1 MSRCSARAMAVCS
14 SSASSSKR
22 SHITP
27 MIDALNQLFSY
38 QFMQNAFLAG
48 TAAAV
53 LAGIVGYFVVVRGE
67 AFAGHTLSVVGFPG
81 AAGAILFG
89 LPQLVGLAVLCTVS
103 GLGIGVLGRG
113 TVRDR
118 HAESAAIGT
127 IQAVMLA
134 LGFLFVSL
142 YKGLLGGVY
151 SILFG
156 SFLGITR
163 QQVLLLLV
171 IAVVVLSVLA
181 VIGRPLLYLSVDE
194 PAAAAAG
201 VPVRALSIGFLVML
215 GLAIASTAL
224 ITGALLVFALL
235 VMPAAAANQLLVRP
249 GQAMIVSIGL
259 GLVIVWTGLT
269 IAYFTDL
276 PIGFLVTGVGFV
288 IYVMAR
294 LARRLGV
301 A

>member
-1 MSRCSARAMAVCS
+1 
-14 SSASSSKR
+14 
-22 SHITP
+22 

-48 TAAAV
+48 TTAAA
-53 LAGIVGYFVVVRGE
+53 LAGIVGYFVVLRGE
-67 AFAGHTLSVVGFPG
+67 AFAGHTLAIVGFPG

-89 LPQLVGLAVLCTVS
+89 LPQLLGLAVLCTAS

-113 TVRDR
+113 AVRDR

-127 IQAVMLA
+127 IQAFLLA

-142 YKGLLGGVY
+142 YKGLLVGVY
-151 SILFG
+151 GILFG
-156 SFLGITR
+156 TFLGITR
-163 QQVLLLLV
+163 DQALLLLV
-171 IAVVVLSVLA
+171 IAVVALA
-181 VIGRPLLYLSVDE
+181 ALAIIGRPLLYVSVDE

-201 VPVRALSIGFLVML
+201 LPVRALSIGFLVLL

-235 VMPAAAANQLLVRP
+235 VMPAAAANQLVVRP
-249 GQAMIVSIGL
+249 GLAMIVSSAL
-259 GLVIVWTGLT
+259 ALVIVWSGLT
-269 IAYFTDL
+269 ISYFTDL
-276 PIGFLVTGVGFV
+276 PIGFLVTAIGFV
-288 IYVMAR
+288 IYVAAR
-294 LARRLGV
+294 LARRLTR

>member
-1 MSRCSARAMAVCS
+1 
-14 SSASSSKR
+14 
-22 SHITP
+22 

-38 QFMQNAFLAG
+38 QFMQNAFIAG
-48 TAAAV
+48 STAAILGGV
-53 LAGIVGYFVVVRGE
+53 VGYFVVLRGE
-67 AFAGHTLSVVGFPG
+67 AFAAHTLSVVGFPG
-81 AAGAILFG
+81 AAGAILLR
-89 LPQLVGLAVLCTVS
+89 LPQLLGLAALCTAS

-113 TVRDR
+113 AVRDR

-127 IQAVMLA
+127 IQAFMLA

-142 YKGLLGGVY
+142 YKGLLEGVY

-156 SFLGITR
+156 TFLGITR
-163 QQVLLLLV
+163 EQVLLLLV
-171 IAVVVLSVLA
+171 IAVVALVALA

-201 VPVRALSIGFLVML
+201 VPVRALSIGFLVLL
-215 GLAIASTAL
+215 GLAVASTAL

-249 GQAMIVSIGL
+249 GPAMIVSVAL
-259 GLVIVWTGLT
+259 GLVTVWSGLT
-269 IAYFTDL
+269 ISYFTDL
-276 PIGFLVTGVGFV
+276 PIGFLVTAIGFV
-288 IYVMAR
+288 IYALAR
-294 LARRLGV
+294 AARRLGR

>member
-1 MSRCSARAMAVCS
+1 
-14 SSASSSKR
+14 
-22 SHITP
+22 
-27 MIDALNQLFSY
+27 MIDALDQLFAY

-48 TAAAV
+48 TTAAV
-53 LAGIVGYFVVVRGE
+53 LAGIVGYFVVLRGE
-67 AFAGHTLSVVGFPG
+67 AFAGHTLAIVGFPG

-89 LPQLVGLAVLCTVS
+89 LPQLLGLAVLCTAS

-113 TVRDR
+113 AVRDR
-118 HAESAAIGT
+118 HAESAAIGS
-127 IQAVMLA
+127 IQAFMLA

-142 YKGLLGGVY
+142 YKGLLEGVY

-156 SFLGITR
+156 TFLGVTR
-163 QQVLLLLV
+163 AQVLLLLA
-171 IAVVVLSVLA
+171 IAVVALAALA

-201 VPVRALSIGFLVML
+201 VPVRALSIGFLVVL

-235 VMPAAAANQLLVRP
+235 VMPAAAAAQLVARP
-249 GQAMIVSIGL
+249 GPAMVVSVAL
-259 GLVIVWTGLT
+259 GLVIVWTSLT
-269 IAYFTDL
+269 ISYFTDL

-288 IYVMAR
+288 IYAVARMAR
-294 LARRLGV
+294 QFSGA
-301 A
+301 

>member
-1 MSRCSARAMAVCS
+1 
-14 SSASSSKR
+14 
-22 SHITP
+22 
-27 MIDALNQLFSY
+27 MIDALDQLFSY

-48 TAAAV
+48 TMAAV
-53 LAGIVGYFVVVRGE
+53 LAGIVGYFVVLRGE

-89 LPQLVGLAVLCTVS
+89 LPQLLGLAVMCTAS

-113 TVRDR
+113 AVRDR
-118 HAESAAIGT
+118 NAESAAIGT
-127 IQAVMLA
+127 IQAFMLA

-151 SILFG
+151 GILFG
-156 SFLGITR
+156 TFLGITR
-163 QQVLLLLV
+163 QQVVLLLV
-171 IAVVVLSVLA
+171 IAVVVLAVLA
-181 VIGRPLLYLSVDE
+181 MIGRPLLYLSVDE

-201 VPVRALSIGFLVML
+201 VPVRALSIGFLVLL
-215 GLAIASTAL
+215 GLAVASTAL

-249 GQAMIVSIGL
+249 GQAMIGSVVL
-259 GLVIVWTGLT
+259 GLVTVWTGLT
-269 IAYFTDL
+269 ISYFTDL

-288 IYVMAR
+288 IYLMAR
-294 LARRLGV
+294 LARRFGE

>member
-1 MSRCSARAMAVCS
+1 
-14 SSASSSKR
+14 
-22 SHITP
+22 
-27 MIDALNQLFSY
+27 MIDALDQLFSY

-48 TAAAV
+48 TMAAV
-53 LAGIVGYFVVVRGE
+53 LAGIVGYFVVLRGE

-89 LPQLVGLAVLCTVS
+89 LPQVLGLAVMCTAS

-113 TVRDR
+113 AVRDR
-118 HAESAAIGT
+118 NAESAAIGT
-127 IQAVMLA
+127 IQAFMLA

-151 SILFG
+151 GILFG
-156 SFLGITR
+156 TFLGITR
-163 QQVLLLLV
+163 QQVVLLLV
-171 IAVVVLSVLA
+171 IAVVVLAVLA
-181 VIGRPLLYLSVDE
+181 MIGRPLLYLSVDE

-201 VPVRALSIGFLVML
+201 VPVRALSIGFLVLL
-215 GLAIASTAL
+215 GLAVASTAL

-249 GQAMIVSIGL
+249 GQAMIGSVVL
-259 GLVIVWTGLT
+259 GLVTVWTGLT
-269 IAYFTDL
+269 ISYFTDL

-288 IYVMAR
+288 IYLMAR
-294 LARRLGV
+294 LARRFGE

>member
-1 MSRCSARAMAVCS
+1 
-14 SSASSSKR
+14 
-22 SHITP
+22 
-27 MIDALNQLFSY
+27 MIDALNQLFAY

-48 TAAAV
+48 TTAAV
-53 LAGIVGYFVVVRGE
+53 LAGIVGYFVVLRGE
-67 AFAGHTLSVVGFPG
+67 AFAGHTLAIVGFPG

-89 LPQLVGLAVLCTVS
+89 LPQLLGLAVLCTAS

-113 TVRDR
+113 ALRDR

-127 IQAVMLA
+127 IQAFMLG

-142 YKGLLGGVY
+142 YRGLLEGVY

-156 SFLGITR
+156 TFLGVTR
-163 QQVLLLLV
+163 AQVVLLVAIALV
-171 IAVVVLSVLA
+171 ALA
-181 VIGRPLLYLSVDE
+181 ALALIGRPLLYLSVDE

-201 VPVRALSIGFLVML
+201 VPVRALSVGFLVVL

-235 VMPAAAANQLLVRP
+235 VMPAAAAHQLVARP
-249 GQAMIVSIGL
+249 GLAMLVSVGL
-259 GLVIVWTGLT
+259 GLVIVWSGLT
-269 IAYFTDL
+269 ISYFTDL

-288 IYVMAR
+288 IYAAARMAR
-294 LARRLGV
+294 QLSGA
-301 A
+301 

>member
-1 MSRCSARAMAVCS
+1 
-14 SSASSSKR
+14 
-22 SHITP
+22 
-27 MIDALNQLFSY
+27 MIDALDQLFAY

-48 TAAAV
+48 TTAAV
-53 LAGIVGYFVVVRGE
+53 LAGIVGYFVVLRGE
-67 AFAGHTLSVVGFPG
+67 AFAGHTLAIVGFPG

-89 LPQLVGLAVLCTVS
+89 LPQLLGLAVLCTAS

-113 TVRDR
+113 AVRDR

-127 IQAVMLA
+127 IQAFMLA

-142 YKGLLGGVY
+142 YKGLLEGVY

-156 SFLGITR
+156 TFLGVTR
-163 QQVLLLLV
+163 AQVLLLLA
-171 IAVVVLSVLA
+171 IAVVALAALA

-201 VPVRALSIGFLVML
+201 VPVRALSIGFLVVL

-235 VMPAAAANQLLVRP
+235 VMPAAAAAQLVARP
-249 GQAMIVSIGL
+249 GPAMLVSVGL
-259 GLVIVWTGLT
+259 GLVIVWTSLT
-269 IAYFTDL
+269 ISYFTDL

-288 IYVMAR
+288 IYAVAR
-294 LARRLGV
+294 LARQFSG

>member
-1 MSRCSARAMAVCS
+1 MAVCS
-14 SSASSSKR
+14 WSVSSSKR

-27 MIDALNQLFSY
+27 MIDALGQLLSY

-48 TAAAV
+48 TTAAV
-53 LAGIVGYFVVVRGE
+53 LAGIVGYFVVLRGE

-89 LPQLVGLAVLCTVS
+89 LPQLLGLAILCTAS

-113 TVRDR
+113 AVRDR

-127 IQAVMLA
+127 IQAFMLA

-156 SFLGITR
+156 TFLGITR

-171 IAVVVLSVLA
+171 IAVVVLAVLA

-201 VPVRALSIGFLVML
+201 VPVRALSIGFLVLL

-249 GQAMIVSIGL
+249 GQAIVVSIVL
-259 GLVIVWTGLT
+259 GLVTVWTGLT
-269 IAYFTDL
+269 ISYFTDL

-288 IYVMAR
+288 IYLVAR
-294 LARRLGV
+294 LAGRIGG

>member
-1 MSRCSARAMAVCS
+1 
-14 SSASSSKR
+14 
-22 SHITP
+22 
-27 MIDALNQLFSY
+27 MIDALDQLFAY

-48 TAAAV
+48 TTAAV
-53 LAGIVGYFVVVRGE
+53 LAGIVGYFVVLRGE
-67 AFAGHTLSVVGFPG
+67 AFAGHTLAIVGFPG

-89 LPQLVGLAVLCTVS
+89 LPQLLGLAVLCTAS

-113 TVRDR
+113 AVRDR
-118 HAESAAIGT
+118 RAESAAIGT
-127 IQAVMLA
+127 IQAFMLG

-142 YKGLLGGVY
+142 YKGLLEGVY

-156 SFLGITR
+156 TFLGVTR
-163 QQVLLLLV
+163 AQVLLLLA
-171 IAVVVLSVLA
+171 IAVVALAALA

-201 VPVRALSIGFLVML
+201 VPVRALSIGFLVVL

-235 VMPAAAANQLLVRP
+235 VMPAAAAAQLVARP
-249 GQAMIVSIGL
+249 APAMVVSVALGL
-259 GLVIVWTGLT
+259 GIVWTSLT
-269 IAYFTDL
+269 ISYFTDL

-288 IYVMAR
+288 TYAVAR
-294 LARRLGV
+294 LARQFSG

>member
-1 MSRCSARAMAVCS
+1 
-14 SSASSSKR
+14 
-22 SHITP
+22 
-27 MIDALNQLFSY
+27 MIEALDQLFAY

-48 TAAAV
+48 TTAAV
-53 LAGIVGYFVVVRGE
+53 LAGIVGYFVVLRGE
-67 AFAGHTLSVVGFPG
+67 AFAGHTLAIVGFPG

-89 LPQLVGLAVLCTVS
+89 LPQLLGLAVLCTAS

-113 TVRDR
+113 AVRDR

-127 IQAVMLA
+127 IQAFMLA

-142 YKGLLGGVY
+142 YKGLLEGVY

-156 SFLGITR
+156 TFLGVTR
-163 QQVLLLLV
+163 AQVLLLLA
-171 IAVVVLSVLA
+171 IAVVALAALA

-201 VPVRALSIGFLVML
+201 VPVRALSIGFLVVL

-235 VMPAAAANQLLVRP
+235 VMPAAGAAQLVARP
-249 GQAMIVSIGL
+249 GPAMVVSVAL
-259 GLVIVWTGLT
+259 GLVIVWTSLT
-269 IAYFTDL
+269 ISYFTDL

-288 IYVMAR
+288 IYVVAR
-294 LARRLGV
+294 VARQFSGG
-301 A
+301 

>member
-1 MSRCSARAMAVCS
+1 
-14 SSASSSKR
+14 
-22 SHITP
+22 
-27 MIDALNQLFSY
+27 MIDALNQLFAY

-48 TAAAV
+48 TTAAV
-53 LAGIVGYFVVVRGE
+53 LAGIVGYFVVLRGE
-67 AFAGHTLSVVGFPG
+67 AFAGHTLAIVGFPG

-89 LPQLVGLAVLCTVS
+89 LPQLLGLAVLCTAS

-113 TVRDR
+113 ALRDR

-127 IQAVMLA
+127 IQAFMLG

-142 YKGLLGGVY
+142 YRGLLEGVY

-156 SFLGITR
+156 TFLGVTR
-163 QQVLLLLV
+163 AQVVLLVAIGLV
-171 IAVVVLSVLA
+171 ALA
-181 VIGRPLLYLSVDE
+181 ALALIGRPLLYLSVDE

-201 VPVRALSIGFLVML
+201 VPVRALSVGFLVVL

-235 VMPAAAANQLLVRP
+235 VMPAAAANQLVARP
-249 GQAMIVSIGL
+249 GLAMLASVGL
-259 GLVIVWTGLT
+259 GLVIVWSGLT
-269 IAYFTDL
+269 ISYFTDL

-288 IYVMAR
+288 IYAAARMAR
-294 LARRLGV
+294 QLSGA
-301 A
+301 

>member
-1 MSRCSARAMAVCS
+1 
-14 SSASSSKR
+14 
-22 SHITP
+22 
-27 MIDALNQLFSY
+27 MIDVLDQLFSY

-48 TAAAV
+48 TTAAV
-53 LAGIVGYFVVVRGE
+53 LAGIVGYFVVLRGE
-67 AFAGHTLSVVGFPG
+67 AFAGHTLAIVGFPG

-89 LPQLVGLAVLCTVS
+89 LPQLLGLAVLCTAS

-113 TVRDR
+113 AVRDR

-127 IQAVMLA
+127 IQAFLLG

-142 YKGLLGGVY
+142 YKGLLEGVY

-156 SFLGITR
+156 TFLGVTR
-163 QQVLLLLV
+163 AQVLLLLA
-171 IAVVVLSVLA
+171 IAVVALAALA

-201 VPVRALSIGFLVML
+201 VPVRALSIGFLVVL

-224 ITGALLVFALL
+224 ITGALLVFALM
-235 VMPAAAANQLLVRP
+235 VMPAAAANQLVARP
-249 GQAMIVSIGL
+249 GLAMLVSVAL
-259 GLVIVWTGLT
+259 GLVIVWSGLT
-269 IAYFTDL
+269 ISYFTDL

-288 IYVMAR
+288 IYAVAR
-294 LARRLGV
+294 SARKVSR

>member
-1 MSRCSARAMAVCS
+1 
-14 SSASSSKR
+14 
-22 SHITP
+22 
-27 MIDALNQLFSY
+27 MIEALDQLFAY

-48 TAAAV
+48 TTAAV
-53 LAGIVGYFVVVRGE
+53 LAGIVGYFVVLRGE
-67 AFAGHTLSVVGFPG
+67 AFAGHTLAIVGFPG

-89 LPQLVGLAVLCTVS
+89 LPQLLGLAVLCTAS

-113 TVRDR
+113 AVRDR

-127 IQAVMLA
+127 IQAFMLA

-142 YKGLLGGVY
+142 YKGLLEGVY

-156 SFLGITR
+156 TFLGVTR
-163 QQVLLLLV
+163 AQVLLLLA
-171 IAVVVLSVLA
+171 IAVVALAALA

-201 VPVRALSIGFLVML
+201 VPVRALSIGFLVVL

-235 VMPAAAANQLLVRP
+235 VMPAAGAAQLVARP
-249 GQAMIVSIGL
+249 GPAMVVSVAL
-259 GLVIVWTGLT
+259 GLVIVWSSLT
-269 IAYFTDL
+269 ISYFTDL

-288 IYVMAR
+288 IYVVAR
-294 LARRLGV
+294 VARQFSGG
-301 A
+301 

>member
-1 MSRCSARAMAVCS
+1 
-14 SSASSSKR
+14 
-22 SHITP
+22 

-48 TAAAV
+48 TTAAV
-53 LAGIVGYFVVVRGE
+53 LAGIVGYFVVIRGE
-67 AFAGHTLSVVGFPG
+67 AFAGHTLAIVGFPG

-89 LPQLVGLAVLCTVS
+89 LPQLLGLAVLCTAS

-127 IQAVMLA
+127 IQAFLLA

-142 YKGLLGGVY
+142 YKGLLVGVY
-151 SILFG
+151 GILFG
-156 SFLGITR
+156 TFLGITR
-163 QQVLLLLV
+163 EQALLLLA
-171 IAVVVLSVLA
+171 IAVLALLALA
-181 VIGRPLLYLSVDE
+181 VIGRPLLYISVDE

-201 VPVRALSIGFLVML
+201 VPVRALSIGFLVVL

-235 VMPAAAANQLLVRP
+235 VMPAAAANQLVVRP
-249 GQAMIVSIGL
+249 GPAMIVSVAL
-259 GLVIVWTGLT
+259 ALVIVWSGLT
-269 IAYFTDL
+269 ISYFTDL
-276 PIGFLVTGVGFV
+276 PIGFLVTAVGFV
-288 IYVMAR
+288 IYLAAR
-294 LARRLGV
+294 LARRLTR

>member
-1 MSRCSARAMAVCS
+1 
-14 SSASSSKR
+14 
-22 SHITP
+22 
-27 MIDALNQLFSY
+27 MIDVLDQLFSY

-48 TAAAV
+48 TTAAV
-53 LAGIVGYFVVVRGE
+53 LAGIVGYFVVLRGE
-67 AFAGHTLSVVGFPG
+67 AFAGHTLAIVGFPG

-89 LPQLVGLAVLCTVS
+89 LPQLLGLAVLCTAS

-113 TVRDR
+113 AVRDR

-127 IQAVMLA
+127 IQAFLLG

-142 YKGLLGGVY
+142 YKGLLEGVS

-156 SFLGITR
+156 TFLGVTR
-163 QQVLLLLV
+163 AQVLLLLA
-171 IAVVVLSVLA
+171 IAVVALAALA

-201 VPVRALSIGFLVML
+201 VPVRALSIGFLVVL

-224 ITGALLVFALL
+224 ITGALLVFALM
-235 VMPAAAANQLLVRP
+235 VMPAAAANQLVARP
-249 GQAMIVSIGL
+249 GLAMLVSVAL
-259 GLVIVWTGLT
+259 GLVIVWSGLT
-269 IAYFTDL
+269 ISYFTDL

-288 IYVMAR
+288 IYAVAR
-294 LARRLGV
+294 SARKVSR

>member
-1 MSRCSARAMAVCS
+1 
-14 SSASSSKR
+14 
-22 SHITP
+22 

-48 TAAAV
+48 TTAAV
-53 LAGIVGYFVVVRGE
+53 LAGIVGYFVVLRGE

-81 AAGAILFG
+81 AAGAILLG
-89 LPQLVGLAVLCTVS
+89 LPQLLGLAVLCTAS

-113 TVRDR
+113 AVRDR

-127 IQAVMLA
+127 IQAFMLA

-156 SFLGITR
+156 TFLGITR

-171 IAVVVLSVLA
+171 IAVVVLAVLA

-201 VPVRALSIGFLVML
+201 VPVRALSIGFLVLL

-249 GQAMIVSIGL
+249 GQAMIVSIVL
-259 GLVIVWTGLT
+259 GLVIVWTSLT
-269 IAYFTDL
+269 ISYFTDL

>member
-1 MSRCSARAMAVCS
+1 
-14 SSASSSKR
+14 
-22 SHITP
+22 
-27 MIDALNQLFSY
+27 MIDALSQLFAY

-48 TAAAV
+48 TTAAV
-53 LAGIVGYFVVVRGE
+53 LGGIVGYFVVLRGE
-67 AFAGHTLSVVGFPG
+67 AFAGHTLAIVGFPG

-89 LPQLVGLAVLCTVS
+89 LPQLLGLAVLCTAS

-113 TVRDR
+113 AVRDR

-127 IQAVMLA
+127 IQAFMLG

-142 YKGLLGGVY
+142 YKGLLEGVY

-156 SFLGITR
+156 TFLGVTR
-163 QQVLLLLV
+163 AQVLLLLA
-171 IAVVVLSVLA
+171 IAVVALA
-181 VIGRPLLYLSVDE
+181 ALALIGRPLLYLSVDE

-201 VPVRALSIGFLVML
+201 VPVRMLSIGFLVVL

-235 VMPAAAANQLLVRP
+235 VMPAAAANQLVARP
-249 GQAMIVSIGL
+249 GLAMLVSVGL
-259 GLVIVWTGLT
+259 GLVIVWSGLT
-269 IAYFTDL
+269 ISYFTDL

-288 IYVMAR
+288 IYAVAR
-294 LARRLGV
+294 LARQLSG

>member
-1 MSRCSARAMAVCS
+1 
-14 SSASSSKR
+14 
-22 SHITP
+22 
-27 MIDALNQLFSY
+27 MIDALDQLFAY

-48 TAAAV
+48 TTAAV
-53 LAGIVGYFVVVRGE
+53 LAGIVGYFVVLRGE
-67 AFAGHTLSVVGFPG
+67 AFAGHTLAIVGFPG

-89 LPQLVGLAVLCTVS
+89 LPQLLGLAVLCTAS

-113 TVRDR
+113 AVRDR

-127 IQAVMLA
+127 IQAFMLA

-142 YKGLLGGVY
+142 YKGLLEGVY

-156 SFLGITR
+156 TFLGVTR
-163 QQVLLLLV
+163 AQVLLLLA
-171 IAVVVLSVLA
+171 IAVVALAALA

-201 VPVRALSIGFLVML
+201 VPVRALSIGFLVVL

-235 VMPAAAANQLLVRP
+235 VMPAAAAAQLVARP
-249 GQAMIVSIGL
+249 GPAMVVSVGL
-259 GLVIVWTGLT
+259 GLVIVWTSLT
-269 IAYFTDL
+269 ISYFTDL

-288 IYVMAR
+288 IYAVAR
-294 LARRLGV
+294 LARHFSG

>member
-1 MSRCSARAMAVCS
+1 V
-14 SSASSSKR
+14 
-22 SHITP
+22 
-27 MIDALNQLFSY
+27 
-38 QFMQNAFLAG
+38 
-48 TAAAV
+48 V
-53 LAGIVGYFVVVRGE
+53 LRGE
-67 AFAGHTLSVVGFPG
+67 AFAGHTLAIVGFPG

-89 LPQLVGLAVLCTVS
+89 LPQLLGLAVLCTAS

-113 TVRDR
+113 AVRDR
-118 HAESAAIGT
+118 RAESAAIGT
-127 IQAVMLA
+127 IQAFMLG

-142 YKGLLGGVY
+142 YKGLLEGVY

-156 SFLGITR
+156 TFLGVTR
-163 QQVLLLLV
+163 AQVLLLLA
-171 IAVVVLSVLA
+171 IAVVALAALA

-201 VPVRALSIGFLVML
+201 VPVRALSIGFLVVL

-235 VMPAAAANQLLVRP
+235 VMPAAAAAQLVARP
-249 GQAMIVSIGL
+249 APAMVVSVALGL
-259 GLVIVWTGLT
+259 GIVWTSLT
-269 IAYFTDL
+269 ISYFTDL

-288 IYVMAR
+288 TYAVAR
-294 LARRLGV
+294 LARQFSG

>member
-1 MSRCSARAMAVCS
+1 
-14 SSASSSKR
+14 
-22 SHITP
+22 

-48 TAAAV
+48 TTTAV
-53 LAGIVGYFVVVRGE
+53 LAGIVGYFVVIRGE
-67 AFAGHTLSVVGFPG
+67 AFAGHTLAIVGFPG

-89 LPQLVGLAVLCTVS
+89 LPQLLGLAVLCTAS

-127 IQAVMLA
+127 IQAFLLA

-142 YKGLLGGVY
+142 YKGLLVGVY
-151 SILFG
+151 GILFG
-156 SFLGITR
+156 TFLGITR
-163 QQVLLLLV
+163 EQALLLLA
-171 IAVVVLSVLA
+171 IAVLALLALA
-181 VIGRPLLYLSVDE
+181 VIGRPLLYISVDE

-201 VPVRALSIGFLVML
+201 VPVRALSIGFLVVL

-235 VMPAAAANQLLVRP
+235 VMPAAAANQLVVRSGP
-249 GQAMIVSIGL
+249 AMIVSVAL
-259 GLVIVWTGLT
+259 ALVIVWSGLT
-269 IAYFTDL
+269 ISYFTDL
-276 PIGFLVTGVGFV
+276 PIGFLVTAVGFRT
-288 IYVMAR
+288 YLAAR
-294 LARRLGV
+294 LARRLTR